1 MPRTLR
7 KIAEEINATPGLGLK
22 AEVRSSWSSTDSPLA
37 GTRLR
42 NVGKGRGGLQI
53 LVRLVRNDQLVCDVD
68 TSETYRTAREVEEW
82 LADWK
87 IFHRTYH
94 GAPAPNWNQVFVE
107 GEPHPVRGKPMTVCQ
122 LKALPSGSLVW
133 VKVKEPGEDGVR
145 VDGPCVFT
153 REAVTRCMFARKYG
167 GMDFDLNDRD
177 VPKSDDAKL
186 TWEDDNDGTTFRLN
200 HVRLVPYVYVE
211 KKR

>member
-1 MPRTLR
+1 MPRTL
-7 KIAEEINATPGLGLK
+7 KHIAKEINETPDLGLV
-22 AEVRSSWSSTDSPLA
+22 ATVGSGWSSTDQPLA

-42 NVGKGRGGLQI
+42 RVGKGRSGLHI
-53 LVRLVRNDQLVCDVD
+53 TVKLVRNGQLVCDVD
-68 TSETYRTAREVEEW
+68 TSQTYRTAREVEEW

-87 IFHRTYH
+87 VFDRKYH

-107 GEPHPVRGKPMTVCQ
+107 GEPHPARGKPMTVCQ

-145 VDGPCVFT
+145 EDGPCVFT
-153 REAVTRCMFARKYG
+153 REAITRCVFTRSYG

-186 TWEDDNDGTTFRLN
+186 IWEDDNDGTTFRLN